1 MAKKLFFILCILA
14 FFITT
19 SIGAEEWKVCLG
31 SFRNKKNA
39 EARVELLKKG
49 GIPSSIVQH
58 KTGDGR
64 ILYRVFYEE
73 NFQNQAAADLHKEL
87 LSNYPPIKALKIND
101 IWFLKVKETEKTPP
115 APPVAQRSVAP
126 ISAQRSLT
134 IKDSDTGE
142 PVPEAD
148 VNIDEKWQM
157 KSDSQGKVPI
167 PAEVEDGVHT
177 LQVSKDGQYIPT
189 AGEFTLAAGE
199 VVSAPQISLPKEVDY
214 KRIKIVLDWGEEPSD
229 LDAHLYGHNTHV
241 YFNNQKARNMELDRD
256 DTSSYGPE
264 THTIKEPAP
273 TDVYKY
279 YVHNYT
285 DSDIPTSTRLSNS
298 EAQVK
303 VYIDNELKKT
313 FTITPNQEG
322 TIWHVFDI
330 VNGKEIIPQNK
341 IVSSIN

>member
-1 MAKKLFFILCILA
+1 MNKKLFFILWVSI
-14 FFITT
+14 FFISS

-39 EARVELLKKG
+39 ETRVEALKKG

-58 KTGDGR
+58 KTGDGT

-73 NFQNQAAADLHKEL
+73 NFQNQASANLHKEL

-115 APPVAQRSVAP
+115 APPVVQRSVAP

-142 PVPEAD
+142 PVPDAD

-157 KSDSQGKVPI
+157 KSDSAGQVPI
-167 PAEVEDGVHT
+167 PVEVEDGIHT
-177 LQVSKDGQYIPT
+177 VQVSKAGQYIPT
-189 AGEFTLAAGE
+189 PGEFTLDGGK

-214 KRIKIVLDWGEEPSD
+214 KRIKIVLDWGEDPSD
-229 LDAHLYGHNTHV
+229 LDAHLYGKNAHV
-241 YFNNQKARNMELDRD
+241 YFNNQKASNMELDRD

-273 TDVYKY
+273 NDVYKY
-279 YVHNYT
+279 YVHNYS
-285 DSDIPTSTRLSNS
+285 DSDTPASSRLSNS

-322 TIWHVFDI
+322 VIWHVFDV
-330 VNGKEIIPQNK
+330 VNGREIIEQNK
-341 IVSSIN
+341 MVSSMR

>member
-1 MAKKLFFILCILA
+1 MNKKLFFILCVFA
-14 FFITT
+14 FFIAA

-39 EARVELLKKG
+39 ETRVELLKER

-58 KTGDGR
+58 KTGDGS
-64 ILYRVFYEE
+64 ILYRVFFEE
-73 NFQNQAAADLHKEL
+73 NFQNQAAANLHKEL

-101 IWFLKVKETEKTPP
+101 IWFLKVKETENTPP
-115 APPVAQRSVAP
+115 VVQRSVAP
-126 ISAQRSLT
+126 ISPQRSLT

-148 VNIDEKWQM
+148 VSIDEKWKM
-157 KSDSQGKVPI
+157 KSDSEGQVPI

-177 LQVSKDGQYIPT
+177 LQVSKAGQYIQT
-189 AGEFTLAAGE
+189 EGEFTLDGGQ

-229 LDAHLYGHNTHV
+229 LDAHLYGQNAHV
-241 YFNNQKARNMELDRD
+241 YFNNQRASNMELDRD

-273 TDVYKY
+273 NDVYKY
-279 YVHNYT
+279 YVHNYS
-285 DSDIPTSTRLSNS
+285 DSDIPASLRLSNS

-322 TIWHVFDI
+322 TIWHVFDV
-330 VNGKEIIPQNK
+330 VNGREIVEQNK
-341 IVSSIN
+341 MVSSMK

>member
-1 MAKKLFFILCILA
+1 MNKKLFFILCVFA
-14 FFITT
+14 FFIAA
-19 SIGAEEWKVCLG
+19 SMGAEEWKVCLG

-39 EARVELLKKG
+39 ETRVELLKER
-49 GIPSSIVQH
+49 GILSSIVQH
-58 KTGDGR
+58 KTGDGS
-64 ILYRVFYEE
+64 ILYRVFFEE
-73 NFQNQAAADLHKEL
+73 NFQNQAAANLHKEL

-101 IWFLKVKETEKTPP
+101 IWFLKVKETENTPP
-115 APPVAQRSVAP
+115 VVQRSVAP
-126 ISAQRSLT
+126 ISPQRSLT

-148 VNIDEKWQM
+148 VSIDEKWQM
-157 KSDSQGKVPI
+157 KSDSAGQVLI
-167 PAEVEDGVHT
+167 PAEIEDGVHT
-177 LQVSKDGQYIPT
+177 LQVSKAGQYIQT
-189 AGEFTLAAGE
+189 EGELTLDGGK

-229 LDAHLYGHNTHV
+229 LDAHLYGPNAHV
-241 YFNNQKARNMELDRD
+241 YFNNQRASNMELDRD

-273 TDVYKY
+273 NDVYKY
-279 YVHNYT
+279 YVHNYS
-285 DSDIPTSTRLSNS
+285 DSDIPASFRLSNS

-313 FTITPNQEG
+313 FIITPNQEG
-322 TIWHVFDI
+322 IIWHVFDI

-341 IVSSIN
+341 MVSSMK

>member
-1 MAKKLFFILCILA
+1 MNKKLFFILCVFA
-14 FFITT
+14 FFIAT
-19 SIGAEEWKVCLG
+19 SMGAEEWKVCLG

-39 EARVELLKKG
+39 ETRVELLKER

-58 KTGDGR
+58 KTGDGS
-64 ILYRVFYEE
+64 ILYRVFFEE
-73 NFQNQAAADLHKEL
+73 NFQNQAAANLHKEL

-101 IWFLKVKETEKTPP
+101 IWFLKVKETENTPP
-115 APPVAQRSVAP
+115 VVQRSVAP
-126 ISAQRSLT
+126 ISPQRSLT

-148 VNIDEKWQM
+148 VSIDEKWQM
-157 KSDSQGKVPI
+157 KSDSAGQVPI
-167 PAEVEDGVHT
+167 PAEIEDGVHT
-177 LQVSKDGQYIPT
+177 LQVSKAGQYIQT
-189 AGEFTLAAGE
+189 EGELTLDDGK

-229 LDAHLYGHNTHV
+229 LDAHLYGRNAHV
-241 YFNNQKARNMELDRD
+241 YFNNQRASNMELDRD

-273 TDVYKY
+273 NDVYKY
-279 YVHNYT
+279 YVHNY
-285 DSDIPTSTRLSNS
+285 SDNDMPTNSRLSNS

-322 TIWHVFDI
+322 IIWHVFDI

>member
-1 MAKKLFFILCILA
+1 MAKKLFFILCVLA

-39 EARVELLKKG
+39 ETRVELLKKG

-58 KTGDGR
+58 KTEDGS

-73 NFQNQAAADLHKEL
+73 NFQNQASAELQKKL
-87 LSNYPPIKALKIND
+87 LSDYPPIKALKIND
-101 IWFLKVKETEKTPP
+101 IWFLKVKETEVNT
-115 APPVAQRSVAP
+115 AVPV
-126 ISAQRSLT
+126 SARRNLT

-142 PVPEAD
+142 PIPEAD
-148 VNIDEKWQM
+148 VSIDEKWQL

-177 LQVSKDGQYIPT
+177 LQVSKAGQYIQT

-199 VVSAPQISLPKEVDY
+199 VVSVPQISLPKEVDY
-214 KRIKIVLDWGEEPSD
+214 KRIKIVLDWGEDPSD
-229 LDAHLYGHNTHV
+229 LDAHLFGQNEHV
-241 YFNNQKARNMELDRD
+241 YFNNQQAKNMELDRD

-264 THTIKEPAP
+264 THTIKEPTP
-273 TDVYKY
+273 NDVYQY
-279 YVHNYT
+279 YVYNYS
-285 DSDIPTSTRLSNS
+285 DSDNPSSSRLSNS

-303 VYIDNELKKT
+303 VYIDNELKKN
-313 FTITPNQEG
+313 FTISPNQEG
-322 TIWHVFDI
+322 IIWHVFDI
-330 VNGKEIIPQNK
+330 VNGREIIPQNK
-341 IVSSIN
+341 IISSMR

>member
-1 MAKKLFFILCILA
+1 MNKKLFFILCVFA
-14 FFITT
+14 FFIAT
-19 SIGAEEWKVCLG
+19 SMGAEEWKVCLG

-39 EARVELLKKG
+39 ETRVELLKER

-58 KTGDGR
+58 KTGDGS
-64 ILYRVFYEE
+64 ILYRVFFEE
-73 NFQNQAAADLHKEL
+73 NFQNQAAANLHKEL

-101 IWFLKVKETEKTPP
+101 IWFLKVKETENTPP
-115 APPVAQRSVAP
+115 VVQRSVAP
-126 ISAQRSLT
+126 ISPQRSLT

-148 VNIDEKWQM
+148 VSIDEKWQM
-157 KSDSQGKVPI
+157 KSDSAGQVPI
-167 PAEVEDGVHT
+167 PAEIEDGVHT
-177 LQVSKDGQYIPT
+177 LQVSKAGQYIQT
-189 AGEFTLAAGE
+189 EGEFTLDGGQ

-229 LDAHLYGHNTHV
+229 LDAHLYGQNAHV
-241 YFNNQKARNMELDRD
+241 YFNNQRASNMELDRD

-273 TDVYKY
+273 NDVYKY
-279 YVHNYT
+279 YVHNYS
-285 DSDIPTSTRLSNS
+285 DSDISASSRLSNS